1 MFKIKKKLKNKLG
14 RVGEFITP
22 NGIIETPAFIVVGTK
37 AAVKSLSPEQVGNLG
52 AQAVLGNTYHLYLQP
67 GDDIIKKAGGLNKFM
82 NWNSP
87 TFTDSGGFQVFS
99 LGAGFGSSENKF
111 EFQKN
116 ISNRFLNISD
126 KVQSVHAKLVKI
138 NEDGVEFRS
147 CIDGSRHFF
156 TPEKSIE
163 IQNNIG
169 ADIIFAFDEC
179 VSPSAEYN
187 YQKEATERTHRWA
200 KRSLNCN
207 NNHRLEVQLSSG
219 NKQALFGIVQGGRF
233 QDLREESARVI
244 GAMDFDGFGIGGS
257 FNKEDMGT
265 AVGWVNKILPEDKPR
280 HLLGIGNPE
289 DIKEAVKNGA
299 RQMAKI
305 FVERYGSYSTDNDYQ
320 NIEEVKSLCSQSLW
334 SEISKTMDSVQSGSF
349 VGVTTQVLSSSFTN
363 WDASASA
370 SVELRTKRTE
380 EKNGVTKSFYQDAT
394 VELVKTSSGWLVD
407 ELKWGTQNL

>member
-82 NWNSP
+82 NWNGP

-99 LGAGFGSSENKF
+99 LGAGFGSNENKF

-116 ISNRFLNISD
+116 ISNHSLNISD
-126 KVQSVHAKLVKI
+126 KVQSVHTKLVKI

-179 VSPSAEYN
+179 VSSSAEYN
-187 YQKEATERTHRWA
+187 YQKEAMERTHRWA
-200 KRSLNCN
+200 KRSLNYN

-219 NKQALFGIVQGGRF
+219 NKQALFGIVQGGKF
-233 QDLREESARVI
+233 EDLRKKSAKII
-244 GAMDFDGFGIGGS
+244 GKMDFDGFGIGGS
-257 FNKEDMGT
+257 FSKEGLDKT
-265 AVGWVNKILPEDKPR
+265 LHFVNDLLPKEKIK
-280 HLLGIGNPE
+280 HLLGIGEPSDLFIGIENGIDSFDCVSPTRIARTGMLYTKHGRINIIKVKYSRDFSKIE
-289 DIKEAVKNGA
+289 DDCKCYTCENYTKAYLSHLFRAQEMFASTLASIHNLYFIVNLVKNI
-299 RQMAKI
+299 RQSI
-305 FVERYGSYSTDNDYQ
+305 LD
-320 NIEEVKSLCSQSLW
+320 
-334 SEISKTMDSVQSGSF
+334 
-349 VGVTTQVLSSSFTN
+349 
-363 WDASASA
+363 
-370 SVELRTKRTE
+370 
-380 EKNGVTKSFYQDAT
+380 EKFY
-394 VELVKTSSGWLVD
+394 
-407 ELKWGTQNL
+407 ELKEEFLKKYYE